1 MSKILSPFS
10 TTGIGSTPH
19 VSPLEACKLIEAA
32 FDIPFWPQLPKYS
45 FRESMIPQYAEGMPF
60 LKVNEENEKVFIERD
75 ESDQLERFYESQT
88 GDIRVAISED
98 YAAGLHAFLKSIKH
112 RKFKVLKGHITGP
125 LTFTLGLKDSN
136 GMSIYFD
143 EELREVGSILLQ
155 AKARWQV
162 DILKQFADEVI
173 IFIDEPIFSAIGSS
187 SYLGVTEEEIL
198 RILGDSVSAIEGAGG
213 ISGIHCCGKADWK
226 MVMQSG
232 VSILNFDA
240 FDYFDTFA
248 LYSEELKSFL
258 EKGGYLAWG
267 IVPTSDSINSVTDD
281 DIASLFKE
289 RVSRLHTLTGSDRI
303 YSQALV
309 TPSCGTGSRTIEEA
323 TKIFQLTMRAKE
335 AMVG

>member
-1 MSKILSPFS
+1 MPNISPFS

-19 VSPLEACKLIEAA
+19 TSPPDACRLIEAV
-32 FDIPFWPQLPKYS
+32 FDIPFWPQLPKKS
-45 FRESMIPQYAEGMPF
+45 FRESMVPQYSEGMPF
-60 LKVNEENEKVFIERD
+60 LKVNNELEKVYVERD
-75 ESDQLERFYESQT
+75 DSDQLDRFYESQT
-88 GDIRVAISED
+88 GDTRIAISED
-98 YAAGLHAFLKSIKH
+98 YASGLHAFIKSVKH

-125 LTFTLGLKDSN
+125 LTFTLGLKDAG

-143 EELREVGSILLQ
+143 EELREIGSMLLQ

-187 SYLGVTEEEIL
+187 SYLGVTEEETL
-198 RILGDSVSAIEGAGG
+198 RLLAASVSAIEGAGG

-232 VSILNFDA
+232 VRILNFDA
-240 FDYFDTFA
+240 FEYFDTLA
-248 LYSEELKSFL
+248 LYGRELKDFL

-267 IVPTSDSINSVTDD
+267 IVPTSEAITSVTDS
-281 DIASLFKE
+281 DISSIFKE
-289 RVSRLHTLTGSDRI
+289 RVGRLRTVTGSDLV
-303 YSQALV
+303 YSRSLI
-309 TPSCGTGSRTIEEA
+309 TPSCGAGSRTVEEA
-323 TKIFQLTMRAKE
+323 TKIFQLTLRAKE